1 MMATLQIWG
10 ITAYII
16 TLLIIIRPLGVTV
29 TLKERSIQ
37 VWYAP
42 SCGTTFNNWL
52 LMHVISFLTLSLTF
66 PALALTFLFLSCSCT
81 QFHLILIPSS
91 CLVHVLI
98 HIPMWGKLRSLVR
111 VSNIV
116 SFLNKNKNS
125 SALTFLANSWVHN
138 YINN

>member
-1 MMATLQIWG
+1 ME
-10 ITAYII
+10 
-16 TLLIIIRPLGVTV
+16 
-29 TLKERSIQ
+29 KEREREKE
-37 VWYAP
+37 VA
-42 SCGTTFNNWL
+42 
-52 LMHVISFLTLSLTF
+52 MFLVVEEARIMLKINLIRGRGYYRGGRKRLSLTF